1 MIKLEM
7 WAFEKPL
14 TIFWVV
20 QEAKWSIIKLSRE
33 DLLCV
38 VRNFAKRAVHIVML
52 VGVYY
57 TNV

>member
-1 MIKLEM
+1 M